1 MYTTHVAIAPIG
13 PSRRLG
19 VYEELRSLIV
29 RGRLAPGARLVELD
43 IAARLG
49 VSRTPAREAIQRLAQ
64 DGFLSQVGQGTRS
77 HFLVA
82 PLTAEDCADLY
93 ATMGALEGAASRSVS
108 KLANNERKE
117 LANELKRLEA
127 DFEAEAARSELELDK
142 LFESH
147 NAFHERLVAR
157 CATPWLGSLIALT
170 RPLVDRYEFVYAPLV
185 RGPYKDTFDEHAGI
199 IRALRDGTA
208 TAVESAVKANWI
220 NGAGRLR
227 AAMARV
233 GPRGDW

>member
-1 MYTTHVAIAPIG
+1 MYTTTVATTPTA

-19 VYEELRSLIV
+19 VYEELRTLIV

-64 DGFLSQVGQGTRS
+64 DGFLKQVGQGTRS

-82 PLTAEDCADLY
+82 PLTDEDCGDLY
-93 ATMGALEGAASRSVS
+93 GTMGGLEGAAARNIVR
-108 KLANNERKE
+108 LPVGERRV

-127 DFEAEAARSELELDK
+127 GFEAQAGRPGSELDK

-147 NAFHERLVAR
+147 NLFHEHFVAR

-170 RPLVDRYEFVYAPLV
+170 RPLVNRYEFVYAPLV
-185 RGPYKDTFDEHAGI
+185 GGEHRDTFEEHANI
-199 IRALRDGTA
+199 IRAVRDGTA
-208 TAVESAVKANWI
+208 SAAEGAVKANWI
-220 NGAGRLR
+220 NGGERLR
-227 AAMARV
+227 VAMSMV

>member
-1 MYTTHVAIAPIG
+1 MYTTNVAITPIG
-13 PSRRLG
+13 PSRRIG

-29 RGRLAPGARLVELD
+29 RGRLGPGARLVELD

-64 DGFLSQVGQGTRS
+64 DGFLKQVGQGTRS

-82 PLTAEDCADLY
+82 PLTAEDCGDLY
-93 ATMGALEGAASRSVS
+93 GTMGALEGAASRNIV
-108 KLANNERKE
+108 KLPGKERKE

-127 DFEAEAARSELELDK
+127 GFEAQAARSELELDR

-147 NAFHERLVAR
+147 NVFHEHLVVR
-157 CATPWLGSLIALT
+157 CATRWLGSLIALT
-170 RPLVDRYEFVYAPLV
+170 RPLVNRYEFVYTPLV
-185 RGPYKDTFDEHAGI
+185 GGDYRDTFEEHANV
-199 IRALRDGTA
+199 IRAVRDGTGPA
-208 TAVESAVKANWI
+208 IESAVKANWI

-227 AAMARV
+227 AAMSRV

>member
-1 MYTTHVAIAPIG
+1 MYTTNVAIMPIG
-13 PSRRLG
+13 PSRRTG
-19 VYEELRSLIV
+19 VYEELRTLIV
-29 RGRLAPGARLVELD
+29 RGRLGPGARLVELD

-64 DGFLSQVGQGTRS
+64 DGFLKQVGQGTRS

-82 PLTAEDCADLY
+82 PLTAEDCGDLY
-93 ATMGALEGAASRSVS
+93 GTMGGLEGAAARNVVR
-108 KLANNERKE
+108 LPDGERKR

-127 DFEAEAARSELELDK
+127 GFEAQAARSGMELEK

-147 NAFHERLVAR
+147 NAFHEHLVVT

-185 RGPYKDTFDEHAGI
+185 GGDHKDTFEEHADI
-199 IRALRDGTA
+199 IRAVRDGSASA
-208 TAVESAVKANWI
+208 TESAVKTNWI
-220 NGAGRLR
+220 NGGERLR
-227 AAMARV
+227 AAMSRV

>member
-1 MYTTHVAIAPIG
+1 MYTANVAIPPIG

-19 VYEELRSLIV
+19 VYEELRTLIV
-29 RGRLAPGARLVELD
+29 QGRLGPGARLVELD

-64 DGFLSQVGQGTRS
+64 DGFLKQVGQGTRS

-82 PLTAEDCADLY
+82 PLTAEDCGDLY
-93 ATMGALEGAASRSVS
+93 GTMGSLEGAAARNIV
-108 KLANNERKE
+108 KLSGSERKD
-117 LANELKRLEA
+117 LASELKRLEA
-127 DFEAEAARSELELDK
+127 AFEAQAARSGMELEK

-147 NAFHERLVAR
+147 NAIHEHLVVR

-170 RPLVDRYEFVYAPLV
+170 RPLVNRYEFVYAPLV
-185 RGPYKDTFDEHAGI
+185 GGDHKDTFEEHANI
-199 IRALRDGTA
+199 IRAVRGA
-208 TAVESAVKANWI
+208 TAPAIEGAVRANWT
-220 NGAGRLR
+220 NGAERLQ
-227 AAMARV
+227 AAMSRV

>member
-1 MYTTHVAIAPIG
+1 MYTTSVAITPIG

-19 VYEELRSLIV
+19 VYEELRTLIV
-29 RGRLAPGARLVELD
+29 QGRLGPGARLVELD

-64 DGFLSQVGQGTRS
+64 DGFLKQVGQGTRS

-82 PLTAEDCADLY
+82 PLTAEDCGDLY
-93 ATMGALEGAASRSVS
+93 GTMGGLEGAAARNIA
-108 KLANNERKE
+108 KLPGNERKE
-117 LANELKRLEA
+117 LASELKRLEA
-127 DFEAEAARSELELDK
+127 GFEAQAARSGMELEK

-147 NAFHERLVAR
+147 NVFHEHLVER
-157 CATPWLGSLIALT
+157 CATPWLGSLIVLT
-170 RPLVDRYEFVYAPLV
+170 RPLVNRYEFVYAPLV
-185 RGPYKDTFDEHAGI
+185 GGDHKDTFEEHANI
-199 IRALRDGTA
+199 IRAVRGGTA
-208 TAVESAVKANWI
+208 PAIEGLVRANWA
-220 NGAGRLR
+220 NGAERLQ